1 MILSTWGKDS
11 NPYYQALHAMFGLGA
26 FVSPLLMEPFVGE
39 HLELDTFL
47 NTSHP
52 LEEFSNYSS
61 IAVGAGNTSLVGHPL
76 YQHVVDSRIHIPF
89 AICGAA
95 SLLMVVPLCLFRAKI
110 AMARRGLDKGISKL
124 KRNTMGIEEPTNE
137 SRKMMQ
143 MEEPSKKIRNILG
156 VKDPSKQNRC
166 MSEIEES
173 TEENRKMLEMEESI
187 TENRTMLR
195 MEAIVAGLD
204 VHVHTQK
211 DSGFLRFLAT
221 GEAAV
226 FEFCDIASQD
236 VFIGFVATFAV
247 TFLHW
252 SAAEGALVSSVFWG
266 CYLVSRILAVPVSK
280 IIAPVKMLGGLL
292 FILSAS
298 TIALFVGMAK
308 HDLMLWV
315 CAGIVGIAHGP
326 MCPTVVLS
334 LNHYVKVVG
343 RTASLLVFFGA
354 MGGMALP
361 AIIGQF
367 LQNDQPIAY
376 PSFLITVAGTMVVL
390 FLIKIFL
397 YSRIGKSCH

>member
-52 LEEFSNYSS
+52 LGEYSNYSS
-61 IAVGAGNTSLVGHPL
+61 SVVGAGNISVIVHPP
-76 YQHVVDSRIHIPF
+76 YQHIAESRIYIPF
-89 AICGAA
+89 AMCGAA
-95 SLLMVVPLCLFRAKI
+95 TLMMAIPLCMFWVKI
-110 AMARRGLDKGISKL
+110 AMSSRGLNKEPSKL
-124 KRNTMGIEEPTNE
+124 ERNMMGIEESTKENNI
-137 SRKMMQ
+137 MMQ
-143 MEEPSKKIRNILG
+143 MEEPSKKKRNIMG
-156 VKDPSKQNRC
+156 MKEPSSNNKC
-166 MSEIEES
+166 MSEMEEFIKD
-173 TEENRKMLEMEESI
+173 NRNMLEMEESI
-187 TENRTMLR
+187 TENRNMLAV
-195 MEAIVAGLD
+195 EELVAGLD
-204 VHVHTQK
+204 VHVHAHK
-211 DSGFLRFLAT
+211 DSAFLRFLAT
-221 GEAAV
+221 GVAAV

-247 TFLHW
+247 TFLDW

-266 CYLVSRILAVPVSK
+266 CYLVSRILAIPVSK
-280 IIAPVKMLGGLL
+280 FVSPVKMLGGLV

-298 TIALFVGMAK
+298 AIALYFGMAK
-308 HDLMLWV
+308 HDLVLWV
-315 CAGIVGIAHGP
+315 CAASVGIAHGP
-326 MCPTVVLS
+326 MCPTVGLS

-354 MGGMALP
+354 MGGLALP

-376 PSFLITVAGTMVVL
+376 PSFLITVSGTMAL
-390 FLIKIFL
+390 LYLLKIFL
-397 YSRIGKSCH
+397 YSRFRKSLH